1 MKYLF
6 TLLAALLFPLT
17 IAAQTERA
25 FSVWQAVAD
34 AFTGKYIK
42 DATVTLLSK
51 DSTRID
57 SGHWEYNSNNN
68 VILNSLYIVNNIK
81 SGIDYIVKIEH
92 PDYQTLF
99 IPLHIKVK
107 KRSKDIVSI
116 EKVAE
121 MTRRPKTK
129 KLGEAVV
136 RATKIQLVN
145 KKDTIIYNADAF
157 QLAEGSMLDA
167 LIEQLPG
174 AKLDENGVITVNGKI
189 ISSLLVNGRDFFHGN
204 PKVALENL
212 PAYMVNK
219 VKVYEKSSFEEEIT
233 GKKAA
238 NRPLVMDVNL
248 KRQYATSWVNNT
260 EAAGGTE
267 EKYLGRLFGLR
278 FSDRSHIAVYGNVN
292 NTNDTRRAGAQGNWT
307 PAYLPQ
313 GIQTSQTAGAEY
325 NFENKLNTVQLT
337 SNVTFEHHD
346 NLLEKSQNEERFLS
360 SNQAFGM
367 RQEQRS
373 QQNTTITS
381 DHKLEF
387 TPKRG
392 TIHSALLNLRYDN
405 NHTNENIYAG
415 EFSNDPLTLFSRSQV
430 IDALASPNSNLL
442 QNIQRNRRNVATHSR
457 GSNWNISLPYSFTW
471 YPLISYGI
479 TDMVTCNISGNYDRH
494 EDQYFDHYWLS
505 TRNNGQDQRD
515 FRNRYYNTS
524 NHHYT
529 WSGNASY
536 SWAIKAWRPT
546 IEYRYEQDYRSNTS
560 EIYRLDRLQGWD
572 NETDHSLG
580 DLPSNLLEMQHAL
593 DQPNSGHSMNLRKVH
608 ELIPSIHY
616 DRRGRYRT
624 DFRIAVPIRWQ
635 IDNLR
640 YHYTGQRYK
649 QSRNSLYI
657 VPSAEFTQQI
667 GIRNYSLAFI
677 AKYNLSTQLPDLFHA
692 LNITNNANPLYIT
705 RGNNHLERSI
715 THSFQLNFN
724 LRNLRNRSAPLYVVL
739 HFNRTHNAIATER
752 NYNPTTGGY
761 EMRPVNIDG
770 NWNASAY
777 INNMG
782 LFGKSREFSWS
793 NQASVNY
800 QHSVDMA
807 NVIGAAI
814 NTLSTI
820 QTSYFSENF
829 TLNYS
834 RNGWNLGAKAKVGYN
849 HLTGDRSDFVAFSA
863 WDYHYGITARIPL
876 PAKFSLNTDITV
888 FSRRG
893 YSDRNLNTDNFVWN
907 AHIERTILHGH
918 LTLSLD
924 GFDILHNLSN
934 ITRTLNSQGRTE
946 VYTNVVPSY
955 LMLHAIYKWSFSPKK
970 KH

>member
-57 SGHWEYNSNNN
+57 SGHWGYNSNNN

-81 SGIDYIVKIEH
+81 PDIDYIVKIEH

-107 KRSKDIVSI
+107 KRSKDIISI

-260 EAAGGTE
+260 EAAGGTK

-325 NFENKLNTVQLT
+325 NFENKLKTVQLT
-337 SNVTFEHHD
+337 SNITFEHHD

-360 SNQAFGM
+360 SNQAFGL

-373 QQNTTITS
+373 QQNTTIIS

-387 TPKRG
+387 TPQRG
-392 TIHSALLNLRYDN
+392 TMHSALLNLRYDN
-405 NHTNENIYAG
+405 NHTQENIYAG

-442 QNIQRNRRNVATHSR
+442 QNIQRNRRYVATHSR

-515 FRNRYYNTS
+515 FRNRYYNTP

-529 WSGNASY
+529 WSGDASY
-536 SWAIKAWRPT
+536 SWAIKERLEPWRKSQSGLQSPHWRPL
-546 IEYRYEQDYRSNTS
+546 RLRSFL
-560 EIYRLDRLQGWD
+560 RLGLSLWYHRTHPTACKVQPQHRLHRLFQTRLQRSQPQHRQLCVECPHRAHHPSRTSHPLSRWLR
-572 NETDHSLG
+572 HSPQPEQHHAHPQQPRTHRSLHQRRSFLSHAPRYLQMELFAQEKALS
-580 DLPSNLLEMQHAL
+580 LPS
-593 DQPNSGHSMNLRKVH
+593 SS
-608 ELIPSIHY
+608 
-616 DRRGRYRT
+616 
-624 DFRIAVPIRWQ
+624 
-635 IDNLR
+635 
-640 YHYTGQRYK
+640 
-649 QSRNSLYI
+649 
-657 VPSAEFTQQI
+657 
-667 GIRNYSLAFI
+667 
-677 AKYNLSTQLPDLFHA
+677 
-692 LNITNNANPLYIT
+692 
-705 RGNNHLERSI
+705 
-715 THSFQLNFN
+715 
-724 LRNLRNRSAPLYVVL
+724 
-739 HFNRTHNAIATER
+739 
-752 NYNPTTGGY
+752 
-761 EMRPVNIDG
+761 
-770 NWNASAY
+770 
-777 INNMG
+777 
-782 LFGKSREFSWS
+782 
-793 NQASVNY
+793 
-800 QHSVDMA
+800 
-807 NVIGAAI
+807 
-814 NTLSTI
+814 
-820 QTSYFSENF
+820 
-829 TLNYS
+829 
-834 RNGWNLGAKAKVGYN
+834 
-849 HLTGDRSDFVAFSA
+849 
-863 WDYHYGITARIPL
+863 
-876 PAKFSLNTDITV
+876 
-888 FSRRG
+888 
-893 YSDRNLNTDNFVWN
+893 
-907 AHIERTILHGH
+907 
-918 LTLSLD
+918 
-924 GFDILHNLSN
+924 
-934 ITRTLNSQGRTE
+934 
-946 VYTNVVPSY
+946 
-955 LMLHAIYKWSFSPKK
+955 
-970 KH
+970 